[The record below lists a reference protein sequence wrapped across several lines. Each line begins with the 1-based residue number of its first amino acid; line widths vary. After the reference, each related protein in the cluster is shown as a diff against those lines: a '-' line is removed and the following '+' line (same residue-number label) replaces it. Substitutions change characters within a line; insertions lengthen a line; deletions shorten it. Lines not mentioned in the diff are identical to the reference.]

1 MIPLSRLVSP
11 STMRNRQRHP
21 APRVAPNERN
31 GMKQFVCEESF
42 WELFPEAS
50 IGVVVADG
58 ILPTDQVS
66 EEHAAQA
73 AKLLD
78 RANVL
83 AQKWVPNNTIS
94 KNEVPAV
101 WREAYRK
108 FKTKKGARCSVE
120 NLLKRVL
127 KDNPV
132 GHINPSVDISN
143 AISLK
148 YAMPMGAENV
158 DAFEGT
164 FRLAVTE
171 GGDHFLPIGSDENDP
186 TLPGELCY
194 LDDAGAVCRSWN
206 WRDGQRTAV
215 SDDTPHC
222 VFIMENVQPERI
234 DDLRAA
240 IDELAGQLEEILGA
254 TITHKE
260 ILTREQPQMDLD

>member
-1 MIPLSRLVSP
+1 
-11 STMRNRQRHP
+11 
-21 APRVAPNERN
+21 
-31 GMKQFVCEESF
+31 MKFVCEDSF
-42 WELFPEAS
+42 WEIFPDAS

-58 ILPTDQVS
+58 ILPTSEVS
-66 EEHAAQA
+66 EENAAKA

-108 FKTKKGARCSVE
+108 FKTKKGVRSSVE

-148 YAMPMGAENV
+148 YAIPMGAENV

-164 FRLAVTE
+164 FRLKVTE
-171 GGDHFLPIGSDENDP
+171 GGDYFLPIGSDENDP

-194 LDDAGAVCRSWN
+194 VDDAGYAYC
-206 WRDGQRTAV
+206 Q
-215 SDDTPHC
+215 
-222 VFIMENVQPERI
+222 
-234 DDLRAA
+234 
-240 IDELAGQLEEILGA
+240 
-254 TITHKE
+254 
-260 ILTREQPQMDLD
+260 

>member
-1 MIPLSRLVSP
+1 
-11 STMRNRQRHP
+11 
-21 APRVAPNERN
+21 
-31 GMKQFVCEESF
+31 MKFVCEESF
-42 WELFPEAS
+42 WQIFPDAS
-50 IGVVVADG
+50 IGVIVADG

-66 EEHAAQA
+66 EENVAKA

-78 RANVL
+78 RANVI
-83 AQKWVPNNTIS
+83 AQKWVPDPTIS

-108 FKTKKGARCSVE
+108 FKTKKGVRSSVE

-148 YAMPMGAENV
+148 YAIPMGAENV

-164 FRLAVTE
+164 FRLKVTE
-171 GGDHFLPIGSDENDP
+171 GDDYFLPIGSDENDP

-194 LDDAGAVCRSWN
+194 VDDAGAVCRCWN
-206 WRDGQRTAV
+206 WRDGQRTEV
-215 SDDTPHC
+215 TDETPHC
-222 VFIMENVQPERI
+222 VFIMENIQPERLG
-234 DDLRAA
+234 DLQEAV
-240 IDELAGQLEEILGA
+240 DELAGELEEILGA

-260 ILTREQPQMDLD
+260 ILTRDNPEMELC